1 MRKQSSRPVPA
12 TRQASAARRSADE
25 ASGAGQAALAGAT
38 SRRYAQGEDQVPP
51 ASLDDAWANLH
62 PARIWPD

>member
-1 MRKQSSRPVPA
+1 
-12 TRQASAARRSADE
+12 
-25 ASGAGQAALAGAT
+25 LAGAT

-51 ASLDDAWANLH
+51 PSLDDAWANLH